1 MNKNRLSFIIAL
13 AATLVVLA
21 GGWFLGAQ
29 PQLAQASDNTAQ
41 QADIDATNAK
51 NRAELRRLETAYTSL
66 DATKAELA
74 DLRASVPASTD
85 TASLLDQFN
94 GAGAA
99 SGVTVTSITI
109 GDPKAYT
116 PVTSAAS
123 ATASAT
129 AAPSASPSASST
141 ASPASAPTAAAT
153 PDAPAP
159 HSDAQITASNFVVVP
174 VTVAV
179 KGSYDQ
185 AIGFTK
191 AVQNGDRLFLVNGL
205 AATSSESGG
214 DPMTDQSWS
223 LSGYVYVLADPAATN

>member
-1 MNKNRLSFIIAL
+1 MNKNRLSLIIAL

-129 AAPSASPSASST
+129 AAPSASPPASST

-205 AATSSESGG
+205 AATNSESGG

>member
-1 MNKNRLSFIIAL
+1 MNKNRLSLIIAL

-116 PVTSAAS
+116 PVTSAA
-123 ATASAT
+123 TASAT
-129 AAPSASPSASST
+129 AAPSASPSASSS

-205 AATSSESGG
+205 AATSSDSGG

>member
-1 MNKNRLSFIIAL
+1 MNKNRLSLIIAL

-66 DATKAELA
+66 DATEAELA

-129 AAPSASPSASST
+129 AAPSASPSASSS

-205 AATSSESGG
+205 AATSSDSGG